1 MATQR
6 RQGLSTASES
16 ELRQATVRF
25 ALDVARLPM
34 SGPLHRRLDSCMRDF
49 VACEGAMGLTAAALR
64 SASEHANTLK
74 LETQEWDALFHQAP
88 ELCQR
93 LDEVVSVFTRKSE
106 EPDENVAR

>member
-1 MATQR
+1 
-6 RQGLSTASES
+6 
-16 ELRQATVRF
+16 VRL

-34 SGPLHRRLDSCMRDF
+34 SGPLHRRLDACMRDF

-74 LETQEWDALFHQAP
+74 LETKEWDALFHQAP

-93 LDEVVSVFTRKSE
+93 LDEVVGIFIRKRNE
-106 EPDENVAR
+106 LDKNVLP